1 MGNAPAMLES
11 AATAAWTLA
20 ATPGADDVLTW
31 VASLITGGGLVQAYR
46 WWRRI
51 ATRTGR
57 ATTDREDAVA
67 VVAPTA
73 EMLQFWRSELKATQ
87 ALAAD
92 QRAEIDRLRA
102 ENEELRRGP
111 VGCPIRHDCD
121 GHH

>member
-1 MGNAPAMLES
+1 MVSEFAAQISGQDWLSWVAALLTSGGVWQALRWVRRVRNGTES
-11 AATAAWTLA
+11 A
-20 ATPGADDVLTW
+20 
-31 VASLITGGGLVQAYR
+31 VAS
-46 WWRRI
+46 
-51 ATRTGR
+51 
-57 ATTDREDAVA
+57 REDAVS

-102 ENEELRRGP
+102 EVEELRRGP

-121 GHH
+121 AHHH